1 LALAAGL
8 AWQHALPGALLGTSL
23 LALLPALVG
32 MWLGSVL
39 RRHCHPAVFR
49 RCFFIGLLVLGIEIV
64 WNGIS

>member
-1 LALAAGL
+1 
-8 AWQHALPGALLGTSL
+8 
-23 LALLPALVG
+23 LLPALVG